1 MVRPSQRVEAARKTV
16 TNGIMNVRQACEA
29 FKISYCCYHYKRKLS
44 DDNIAVRV
52 RGNKKVQNLN
62 EMWYKEV
69 AKHLATQGDFGLESP

>member
-44 DDNIAVRV
+44 DDNVLIADLLL
-52 RGNKKVQNLN
+52 GL
-62 EMWYKEV
+62 
-69 AKHLATQGDFGLESP
+69 TQSQKNWGFGLCFFVSQEW